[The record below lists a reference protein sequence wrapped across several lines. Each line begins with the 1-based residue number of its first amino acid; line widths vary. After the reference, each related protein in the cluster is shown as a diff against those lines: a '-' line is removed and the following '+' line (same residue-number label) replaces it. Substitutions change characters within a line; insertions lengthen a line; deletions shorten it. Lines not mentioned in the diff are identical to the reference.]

1 MEDYY
6 QILGVSVD
14 ASQEEIKKAF
24 HRLARQFH
32 PDVLGSNK
40 KNDDYFKKITESYQ
54 TLSDPDQRRH
64 YNIKRIV
71 RTSPQSP
78 KSHVQDA
85 AFFAF
90 QGFSEFLND
99 LLFKDAAQATQAP
112 TQGQHVETQL
122 TVSFAEAY
130 LGCQKSLSFK
140 ALRVCSDCKGKGWPP
155 KHPPQKCPECH
166 GAKVRLAKGPLPF
179 KRSCKRCNGI
189 GQIQAQVCRRCNGN
203 CLFTETETI
212 DIEVPPGVSHETR
225 LCLSKKGSSG
235 LHGGERGD
243 LLVQVTVAPDSG
255 FSRHGNDLKVSAPVT
270 LSELL
275 LGTQIRVK
283 IPGDELTMR
292 VPAGADLG
300 QSFRLKNKGF
310 AYHKKENR
318 GDLYVTLKL
327 TLPPHIPESALAL
340 LKQLAK
346 IVPGF

>member
-6 QILGVSVD
+6 QILGISVD

-32 PDVLGSNK
+32 PDVLGTHEK
-40 KNDDYFKKITESYQ
+40 DDDYFKKITESYQ

-64 YNIKRIV
+64 YDIKRIV
-71 RTSPQSP
+71 RTTEQSP
-78 KSHVQDA
+78 KTHVQDA
-85 AFFAF
+85 AFLAF

-99 LLFKDAAQATQAP
+99 LLFKNEVETMQKP
-112 TQGQHVETQL
+112 IQGQHLEAHL
-122 TVSFAEAY
+122 TVNFAEAY

-140 ALRVCSDCKGKGWPP
+140 VPRVCSDCKGKGWPP

-179 KRSCKRCNGI
+179 KRSCKRCNGL
-189 GQIQAQVCRRCNGN
+189 GQIQTQVCRLCNGS

-212 DIEVPPGVSHETR
+212 EIEVPPGVNNETR
-225 LCLSKKGSSG
+225 LRLSKKGGSG

-243 LLVQVTVAPDSG
+243 LLIQITVESDSN
-255 FSRHGNDLKVSAPVT
+255 FVRNGNDLKITAPIT
-270 LSELL
+270 ISELL

-283 IPGDELTMR
+283 IPGDELIMR
-292 VPAGADLG
+292 VPAGTDLG

-310 AYHKKENR
+310 TSLKKETC

-327 TLPPHIPESALAL
+327 TLPSQIPESAFAL
-340 LKQLAK
+340 IKQLTK